1 MKLKEKSHARTRW
14 RREQTITLRWR
25 WALLLF
31 VLAGCQVDGV
41 MVAPTAVPLA
51 QFPTLP
57 TATAVPGELLVH
69 NEAGVAETAVPIAAN
84 ISLPAP
90 TPETSGLRPDQ
101 ARQEFVR
108 DAGPAPRDA
117 AEWRPPAMPA
127 PLSITPD
134 DHYWLIRPIPSGYR
148 NYDLEWYPFG
158 NDVQAAN
165 IPPYRVHHGLD
176 FPNETG
182 TPVLAASS
190 GTIIHAG
197 PFPSPNNGVNYYG
210 NTVIIQHDWQWQGQN
225 IYTLYAHTLELFVKV
240 GDTVEQGQLIAGV
253 GSSGEVTGP
262 HMHFE
267 VRVGDNTYADTRNP
281 ALWLAPY
288 EGWGTLAG
296 QFVDKR
302 GRPIADAKIQLLPPG
317 SSQILREQSTYSP
330 GVGSDDV
337 WQENFVIGD
346 IPAGE
351 YVLLI
356 TINDITYRREVE
368 ILPGRTTFEII
379 STEFEYNPTPT
390 PLPTVTPS
398 PTPFGTPESDAGT
411 DPSPTPE
418 AAPTT
423 PEGG

>member
-14 RREQTITLRWR
+14 RREQTITLRWC

-90 TPETSGLRPDQ
+90 TPETSGLRPNQ

-165 IPPYRVHHGLD
+165 IPPYRVHH
-176 FPNETG
+176 
-182 TPVLAASS
+182 
-190 GTIIHAG
+190 
-197 PFPSPNNGVNYYG
+197 
-210 NTVIIQHDWQWQGQN
+210 
-225 IYTLYAHTLELFVKV
+225 
-240 GDTVEQGQLIAGV
+240 
-253 GSSGEVTGP
+253 
-262 HMHFE
+262 
-267 VRVGDNTYADTRNP
+267 
-281 ALWLAPY
+281 
-288 EGWGTLAG
+288 
-296 QFVDKR
+296 
-302 GRPIADAKIQLLPPG
+302 
-317 SSQILREQSTYSP
+317 
-330 GVGSDDV
+330 
-337 WQENFVIGD
+337 
-346 IPAGE
+346 
-351 YVLLI
+351 
-356 TINDITYRREVE
+356 
-368 ILPGRTTFEII
+368 
-379 STEFEYNPTPT
+379 
-390 PLPTVTPS
+390 
-398 PTPFGTPESDAGT
+398 
-411 DPSPTPE
+411 
-418 AAPTT
+418 
-423 PEGG
+423 